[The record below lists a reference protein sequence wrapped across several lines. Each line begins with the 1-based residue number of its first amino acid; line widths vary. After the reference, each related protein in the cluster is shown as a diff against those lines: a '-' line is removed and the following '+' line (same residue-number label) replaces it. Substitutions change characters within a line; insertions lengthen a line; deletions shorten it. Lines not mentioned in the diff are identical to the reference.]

1 MYQIFTYVKNKE
13 YTFKDEKH
21 RVAGML
27 LYARTNEE
35 IQPDQTYQMHG
46 NQISVKTLDL
56 NKPFKDISKQLDGIV
71 NGYFND
77 IQQKN

>member
-1 MYQIFTYVKNKE
+1 
-13 YTFKDEKH
+13 
-21 RVAGML
+21 
-27 LYARTNEE
+27 
-35 IQPDQTYQMHG
+35 MHG

-56 NKPFKDISKQLDGIV
+56 NKPFKDISKQLDSIV